1 MSGAQAFFTQS
12 VPGCLCNGGQ
22 IARDDFDSSIPTT
35 KYHRG
40 SGRPELS
47 DRNRELYAALLIAGI
62 AGVGAWTVLYAT
74 HPGIGVYSDSTYY
87 LGVARGLLAGRGY
100 TILDI
105 HRNVDPVPLFPF
117 VYPTLLALPGLF
129 RVDLLAGA
137 RWVGAILFS
146 ANVLLIGAISYRRC
160 SHSVGAAGLAALL
173 GCASFDML
181 TYHAFVLSDAAC
193 LTFALL
199 AFLLIGNYFDKPSL
213 GSFVGAA
220 AATALAFATR
230 YAAAAFVFAG
240 FAAILLWEKR
250 AFAKR
255 LLDAVLFG
263 LGSSSL
269 MILWI
274 LRNMRYGHDAT
285 GRDLGFHPV
294 MDMAQFKEILLAVST
309 WASNGNLL
317 TVDAYGRLPIV
328 AGVIL
333 VSLVAAARA
342 SRGKQGTD
350 LRSALPLL
358 YILSYVVVLLLTST
372 FLQADLF
379 LDSLRILLPLHVF
392 IIILVVQMGSRLYQ
406 SLEPGVQKAAASAL
420 CIVISVCFL
429 VWMNQWAHST
439 REDGQGYAS
448 STYTNSEMLRTIR
461 SLPKDARIY
470 SNLPWPIGI
479 YTDRIWEQLPAKI
492 DTATFGEDK
501 EYRAL
506 MEDLARTMHE
516 RDVYLAYFKEGDDW
530 FDFPSVKDIQS
541 FVPLRAVAETQD
553 GTLYAAAGQ

>member
-1 MSGAQAFFTQS
+1 
-12 VPGCLCNGGQ
+12 
-22 IARDDFDSSIPTT
+22 
-35 KYHRG
+35 
-40 SGRPELS
+40 LS
-47 DRNRELYAALLIAGI
+47 DRKRYLFAALLIVGI
-62 AGVGAWTVLYAT
+62 AGVGAGTILYAT
-74 HPGIGVYSDSTYY
+74 QPGMGLYSDSTYY
-87 LGVARGLLAGRGY
+87 LGVARGLLAGHGY

-105 HRNVDPVPLFPF
+105 HRKIDPVPLFPF
-117 VYPTLLALPGLF
+117 VYPTLLAMPGLF
-129 RVDLLAGA
+129 RVELLAGA
-137 RWVGAILFS
+137 RWVGAILFF
-146 ANVLLIGAISYRRC
+146 ANVLLMGVISYRRC
-160 SHSVGAAGLAALL
+160 GHSIGAAGLAALL
-173 GCASFDML
+173 GCASYDML
-181 TYHAFVLSDAAC
+181 TYHTFVLSDAAC
-193 LTFALL
+193 LTFVLL

-230 YAAAAFVFAG
+230 YAAAAFVLAG

-250 AFAKR
+250 SFAKR
-255 LLDAVLFG
+255 LLEAVLFG

-274 LRNMRYGHDAT
+274 LRNLRYGNDAT

-294 MDMAQFKEILLAVST
+294 VDMAQIKEILLALST
-309 WASNGNLL
+309 WASNGNLQAA
-317 TVDAYGRLPIV
+317 DAYGRVPIV
-328 AGVIL
+328 VAVIL

-342 SRGKQGTD
+342 YRGKQGTD

-379 LDSLRILLPLHVF
+379 LDSLRILLPIHVF
-392 IIILVVQMGSRLYQ
+392 TIILVVNLGYRLYE
-406 SLEPGVQKAAASAL
+406 SLEPGVQKVAANAL
-420 CIVISVCFL
+420 CVVISVCFL

-448 STYTNSEMLRTIR
+448 STYTNSEMLRTI
-461 SLPKDARIY
+461 SGLPKDARIY

-501 EYRAL
+501 EYRTL
-506 MEDLARTMHE
+506 MEDLARTMRE

-530 FDFPSVKDIQS
+530 FDFPSVNDIQS
-541 FVPLRAVAETQD
+541 FVPLRAVAEIQD
-553 GTLYAAAGQ
+553 GTIYAAAGR